1 MAETSE
7 QMTSDEQTDLLE
19 GRHLAVITTIGADGY
34 PQSTPVWYMPEQV
47 LATVPG

>member
-1 MAETSE
+1 MAEKS
-7 QMTSDEQTDLLE
+7 QRMTGDDQRDLLE

-34 PQSTPVWYMPEQV
+34 PQSTPVWYMPGQV

>member
-1 MAETSE
+1 MAEKS
-7 QMTSDEQTDLLE
+7 QRMTSDDQRDLLE

-34 PQSTPVWYMPEQV
+34 PQSTPVWYMPGQV